1 MSINVQNVD
10 HPLRREG
17 GAWIKS
23 LREKAGYTQ
32 RSLAVALE
40 IDYYTFISQIENGRG
55 RVPPDRYKLWAEV
68 LKVDPKEFMQGLMRY
83 YDPYAYE
90 MLFGEF
96 PQPRDVGNDNR
107 DVA

>member
-1 MSINVQNVD
+1 MGINIQNLE

-17 GAWIKS
+17 GAWLKS
-23 LREKAGYTQ
+23 LRENAGLTQ
-32 RSLAVALE
+32 RALAIAVNT
-40 IDYYTFISQIENGRG
+40 DYYTFISQIENGRG
-55 RVPPDRYKLWAEV
+55 RVPPERYKVWAEV

-83 YDPYAYE
+83 YDPYGYE

-96 PQPRDVGNDNR
+96 PQPMGVCDQNA